1 MARKLSGLQRE
12 VLALYRESIRAIY
25 KKPVEAQPNF
35 REFTRRNFRKYSG
48 MSRKEFGAIEHLI
61 RKGKK
66 MLELYTN
73 PGVRN
78 IVL

>member
-1 MARKLSGLQRE
+1 MIGLTDSL
-12 VLALYRESIRAIY
+12 VLALYRESIRAVY
-25 KKPVEAQPNF
+25 KKPVDAQPNF
-35 REFTRRNFRKYSG
+35 RAFARENFRQYTG
-48 MSRKEFGAIEHLI
+48 MSRKEFGAIEHLV

-78 IVL
+78 VH